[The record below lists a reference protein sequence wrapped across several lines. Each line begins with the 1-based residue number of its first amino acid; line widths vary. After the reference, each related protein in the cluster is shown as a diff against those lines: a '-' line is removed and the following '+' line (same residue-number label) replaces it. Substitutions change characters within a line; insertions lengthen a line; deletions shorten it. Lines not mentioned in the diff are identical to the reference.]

1 MEKFILSEQAL
12 KEILVR
18 YEGKIT
24 RATLHKAHLTVKHII
39 YSHIVRHIAQ
49 KSDFV
54 SDVLSLCRVAQADEL
69 QSCQAF
75 FVRGELRKK

>member
-1 MEKFILSEQAL
+1 MEKFISGEQAL
-12 KEILVR
+12 KGILIR
-18 YEGKIT
+18 YEVKST
-24 RATLHKAHLTVKHII
+24 RATLHKVHLTVKQVI

-49 KSDFV
+49 KFDFV